1 MHTVSAQEYGYD
13 AYDRLAWVENERGER
28 YTFERDPNGEVIAEC
43 GFDGRE
49 RRYGRD
55 MDGTVLVT
63 HLPDGTTIHHQHD
76 LAGRLTYSRY
86 PDGSWEAWEYDRA
99 GRLCKASNPHGETV
113 FERDALG
120 RIVREIRNGHAIEHA
135 YDSRSR
141 LVRTLSDL
149 GADITHGYDDTGLP
163 ESVKAIV
170 QGMPHPWGGAHATR
184 PPGPRETA
192 HDDGRRGLRHAVRR
206 RGLAFTAKRDPP
218 RALLI

>member
-1 MHTVSAQEYGYD
+1 MERLQEVEVILTFSSLYNRTFGMHTVSAWEYGYD

-28 YTFERDPNGEVIAEC
+28 YAFERDLNGEVIAER

-55 MDGTVLVT
+55 GDGTVLVT

-120 RIVREIRNGHAIEHA
+120 RIIPRYKTAMPSNTPTTAV
-135 YDSRSR
+135 
-141 LVRTLSDL
+141 
-149 GADITHGYDDTGLP
+149 HG
-163 ESVKAIV
+163 
-170 QGMPHPWGGAHATR
+170 
-184 PPGPRETA
+184 
-192 HDDGRRGLRHAVRR
+192 
-206 RGLAFTAKRDPP
+206 
-218 RALLI
+218 